1 MAENNLKF
9 TNLDWIKK
17 WNFVKSILNNKRKR
31 ISNLRF
37 KCTVWRGLGQS
48 KIFQIININFW
59 SRKYAP

>member
-37 KCTVWRGLGQS
+37 KCTVWWGLSQS